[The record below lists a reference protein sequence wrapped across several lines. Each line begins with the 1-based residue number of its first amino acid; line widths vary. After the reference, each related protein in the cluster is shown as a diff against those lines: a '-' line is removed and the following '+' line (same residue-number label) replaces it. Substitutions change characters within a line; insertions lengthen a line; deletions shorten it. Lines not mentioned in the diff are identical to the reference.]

1 MTTRTGHR
9 EVIGERLKAFRESR
23 GVSLYKLA
31 KLGGIS
37 IGQAKAVESGSSNYT
52 IDVFI
57 GYIIGSDLYMFFS
70 EKSDGRQLP
79 HDVDDLASKA
89 LLEDPFKHEL

>member
-1 MTTRTGHR
+1 MIERTGHR

-70 EKSDGRQLP
+70 EKSENRQKP
-79 HDVDDLASKA
+79 HDISDISVKA
-89 LLEDPFKHEL
+89 ISEDPYR